1 MLDSAKFVHVLE
13 VFEAAQPETHKG
25 RCIANMLGALQNE
38 VIRDSYKGEIAD
50 VYVDSL
56 VGGIM
61 LANDFGND
69 FGGEGSCEFMKIVNN
84 VIDAFNVR

>member
-13 VFEAAQPETHKG
+13 VFETAQPETYKG
-25 RCIANMLGALQNE
+25 KCISSMLRALQLE
-38 VIRDSYKGEIAD
+38 VVRDSYKGEIAD

-69 FGGEGSCEFMKIVNN
+69 FGGEGSCEFRRIVNDIIN
-84 VIDAFNVR
+84 AFNVR

>member
-1 MLDSAKFVHVLE
+1 MLDSIKFVHVLKVLE
-13 VFEAAQPETHKG
+13 VAQPETHKG

-61 LANDFGND
+61 IANDFGND
-69 FGGEGSCEFMKIVNN
+69 FGGEGSCEFLKIVNDI
-84 VIDAFNVR
+84 IDAFNVR